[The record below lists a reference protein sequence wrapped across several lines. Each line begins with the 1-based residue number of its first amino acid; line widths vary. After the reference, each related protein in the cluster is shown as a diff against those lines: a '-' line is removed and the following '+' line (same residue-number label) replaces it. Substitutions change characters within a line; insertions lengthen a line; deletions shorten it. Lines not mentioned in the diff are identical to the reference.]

1 MERVS
6 LRTAFHGEPD
16 TLEEGARAADRGP
29 DQVTI
34 QIKSGKVLLRVP
46 NTVSDDQVIS
56 KEFMDQ
62 FMQLILELEDGSELN
77 VTLDSSTDMAD
88 TRLIPASERAQASEG

>member
-16 TLEEGARAADRGP
+16 NEEVGARVADQGP
-29 DQVTI
+29 DEVTLAVKRGT
-34 QIKSGKVLLRVP
+34 IKLRVP
-46 NTVSDDQVIS
+46 NTTPDDKVIS

-62 FMQLILELEDGSELN
+62 FLQIVLELEDGSELN
-77 VTLDSSTDMAD
+77 VTLDSSSDMAD
-88 TRLIPASERAQASEG
+88 TQLIPAAERGRASEG

>member
-6 LRTAFHGEPD
+6 LRSAFHGETD
-16 TLEEGARAADRGP
+16 SLEDGAAAQDRGP

-34 QIKSGKVLLRVP
+34 EIKRGKLILRVP
-46 NTVSDDQVIS
+46 DATPDNRVIS
-56 KEFMDQ
+56 KDFMDQ

-77 VTLDSSTDMAD
+77 VTLDESADLVD
-88 TRLIPASERAQASEG
+88 TRLIPASERGRESEG

>member
-16 TLEEGARAADRGP
+16 NLEDGARASESGP

-34 QIKSGKVLLRVP
+34 QIKGGKLLLRVP
-46 NTVSDDQVIS
+46 NTVADSEVIC

-62 FMQLILELEDGSELN
+62 FMQLVLELEDGSQLN
-77 VTLDSSTDMAD
+77 VTLDSSSDMVNTQLIQAD
-88 TRLIPASERAQASEG
+88 ERAQASEG

>member
-16 TLEEGARAADRGP
+16 NLEDGLRTEDKGP

-34 QIKSGKVLLRVP
+34 GVKSGTLLLRVP
-46 NTVSDDQVIS
+46 NTVPDNQVIS
-56 KEFMDQ
+56 KEYMDQ

-77 VTLDSSTDMAD
+77 VTLDSSTNLAD
-88 TRLIPASERAQASEG
+88 TQLIPAGERSRESEG

>member
-16 TLEEGARAADRGP
+16 NLEEGAKGADKGP
-29 DQVTI
+29 DQVTVD
-34 QIKSGKVLLRVP
+34 IKGGKLILRVP
-46 NTVSDDQVIS
+46 NTTPDNAVIS
-56 KEFMDQ
+56 KDFMDE

-77 VTLDSSTDMAD
+77 VTLDESADLVD
-88 TRLIPASERAQASEG
+88 TRLIPASERAQATEG

>member
-16 TLEEGARAADRGP
+16 NLEEGAAGADKGP

-34 QIKSGKVLLRVP
+34 TIRGGKLLLRVP
-46 NTVSDDQVIS
+46 NTVPDDRVIS

-62 FMQLILELEDGSELN
+62 FMQLVLELEDGSELN
-77 VTLDSSTDMAD
+77 VTLDSEDDMAD
-88 TRLIPASERAQASEG
+88 TRLIPASERGRESEG

>member
-16 TLEEGARAADRGP
+16 LLEDGMRAEERGP

-34 QIKSGKVLLRVP
+34 QIKGGKLLLHVSNSVP
-46 NTVSDDQVIS
+46 DDRVIS
-56 KEFMDQ
+56 KEYMDQ
-62 FMQLILELEDGSELN
+62 FMQLVLELEDGSELN
-77 VTLDSSTDMAD
+77 VTLDSSSDMAD

>member
-16 TLEEGARAADRGP
+16 NLEDGTRTEDRGP

-34 QIKSGKVLLRVP
+34 QIKSGKLLLRVP
-46 NTVSDDQVIS
+46 NTVPDDQVFS
-56 KEFMDQ
+56 KEYMDQ
-62 FMQLILELEDGSELN
+62 FMQLILELEDGSELD
-77 VTLDSSTDMAD
+77 VTLDSSSDMAD
-88 TRLIPASERAQASEG
+88 TRLIPASERNQASEG

>member
-16 TLEEGARAADRGP
+16 NLEDGARAADTGP
-29 DQVTI
+29 DQVTL
-34 QIKSGKVLLRVP
+34 QVKGGKVLLRVP
-46 NTVSDDQVIS
+46 NTTPDDKVIS
-56 KEFMDQ
+56 KEFMDD

-77 VTLDSSTDMAD
+77 VTLDSSTDMAN
-88 TRLIPASERAQASEG
+88 TQLIPANERGRESEG

>member
-16 TLEEGARAADRGP
+16 NLEDGAGVETRGP

-34 QIKSGKVLLRVP
+34 SVRSGSMILRVP
-46 NTVSDDQVIS
+46 GDVPDNKVIS
-56 KEFMDQ
+56 KKYMDE
-62 FMQLILELEDGSELN
+62 FMQLVLELEDGSQLI
-77 VTLDSSTDMAD
+77 VTLDAGDDLAD
-88 TRLIPASERAQASEG
+88 TRLIPAAQRAQASEG

>member
-16 TLEEGARAADRGP
+16 MLEDGMRAQDRGP

-34 QIKSGKVLLRVP
+34 EIKSGKVLLHVP
-46 NTVSDDQVIS
+46 NTLPDDQVIS
-56 KEFMDQ
+56 KKVMDEFL
-62 FMQLILELEDGSELN
+62 QLILELEDGSELN
-77 VTLDSSTDMAD
+77 VTLDSGNGMVD
-88 TRLIPASERAQASEG
+88 TRLILASERGQASEG

>member
-16 TLEEGARAADRGP
+16 NLEDGARAADRGP
-29 DQVTI
+29 DQATI
-34 QIKSGKVLLRVP
+34 QIKSGKLILRVP
-46 NTVSDDQVIS
+46 NTVPDSDIIC

-62 FMQLILELEDGSELN
+62 FMQLVLELEDGSQLN
-77 VTLDSSTDMAD
+77 VTLDSSSNMVD
-88 TRLIPASERAQASEG
+88 TQLIQANERAQASEG

>member
-16 TLEEGARAADRGP
+16 NLEDGSRAEAKGP

-34 QIKSGKVLLRVP
+34 DIKCGKLILRVP
-46 NTVSDDQVIS
+46 SDVPDNQVIS
-56 KEFMDQ
+56 KDWMDQ
-62 FMQLILELEDGSELN
+62 FMQLVLELEDGSELN
-77 VTLDSSTDMAD
+77 VTLDAESDMAD
-88 TRLIPASERAQASEG
+88 TRLIPASERSQASEG

>member
-6 LRTAFHGEPD
+6 LRQAFHGEPD
-16 TLEEGARAADRGP
+16 TLDEGTHVQDNGP

-34 QIKSGKVLLRVP
+34 QVKSGKMILRVP
-46 NTVSDDQVIS
+46 DTTPDNQVIS
-56 KEFMDQ
+56 KKFMDE

-77 VTLDSSTDMAD
+77 LTLDAMSDLTD
-88 TRLIPASERAQASEG
+88 TRLIPAAERGRASEG